1 MILGLSPYC
10 LIVIFSAIFLAGYA
24 GMAWL
29 ISKIKKIEIRFGR
42 KEG

>member
-1 MILGLSPYC
+1 MMFGLSLCC

-29 ISKIKKIEIRFGR
+29 LYITNPKRR
-42 KEG
+42 K